1 MLLRFSA
8 TNHLSMR
15 DQQVLSLAASS
26 LRDVEKGLIECDA
39 VPERRV
45 LPAAVIYGANAS
57 GKSNF
62 VAALRYMRARILY
75 SHSKGEPGAGVPRR
89 PFALD
94 PACAEAPSIFDV
106 DFVVDRVRYHYGFEA
121 SDEQFTGNG
130 CTTSPTIAAR
140 CCLSA
145 SAGPTNLDVLG
156 GGATGS
162 LPI

>member
-145 SAGPTNLDVLG
+145 SAGPTNLDVL
-156 GGATGS
+156 
-162 LPI
+162 